1 MGRSSKKIPST
12 SAPAP
17 DAEAVAAALAE
28 ADRLQRM
35 NTFQW
40 LGLQTEMAVERG
52 LDMCAPGRGARAPRS
67 ARTQKGFGHARA
79 TAALRARPGGVL

>member
-1 MGRSSKKIPST
+1 MGRSSKKIPAT

-52 LDMCAPGRGARAPRS
+52 LDMCAPGRGARAPR
-67 ARTQKGFGHARA
+67 TQKGFGHARA
-79 TAALRARPGGVL
+79 AAALRTRPGGVL

>member
-12 SAPAP
+12 SAAAP

-28 ADRLQRM
+28 ADRLRRM

-40 LGLQTEMAVERG
+40 LGLQTELAVERG
-52 LDMCAPGRGARAPRS
+52 LDMCAPGRAARAPPS
-67 ARTQKGFGHARA
+67 ARCQTGFARNA
-79 TAALRARPGGVL
+79 AAALRARPGGVL